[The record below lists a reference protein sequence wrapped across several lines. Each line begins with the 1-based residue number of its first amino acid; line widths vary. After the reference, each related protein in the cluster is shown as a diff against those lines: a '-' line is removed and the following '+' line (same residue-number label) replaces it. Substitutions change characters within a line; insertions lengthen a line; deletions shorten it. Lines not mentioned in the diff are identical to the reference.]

1 MGRLEGKVAIVTGAT
16 SGIGKRTAERFA
28 EEGAVVVLAGRRE
41 PDGQAA
47 ARAIGPRAQ
56 FVRTD
61 VGREDEVKRLI
72 DLTVERHGRLDC
84 LFNNA
89 GSPAPVGG
97 IETIPWP
104 ATERALAV
112 LFGGVLFGMK
122 HAAPVMMRQ
131 RAGSIINNGSVA
143 GIRAGYSTSMIYSA
157 AKAAVIQLTRTAAMQ
172 LGEHGVRVN
181 SISPGAIVTGILLKA
196 LGLPEGQA
204 DDASGRLTEAFAKQQ
219 PVPRAGLPDDIASMA
234 VFLASDEST
243 FVTGQDIVVDGG
255 LITGRLWSAQQ
266 EGLDGVRR
274 AFGLAVDR

>member
-1 MGRLEGKVAIVTGAT
+1 MGRLQDKVTIVTGAT

-28 EEGAVVVLAGRRE
+28 EEGAVVVLAGRRQAE
-41 PDGQAA
+41 GEAA
-47 ARAIGPRAQ
+47 ARGIGPRAL
-56 FVRTD
+56 FVKTD
-61 VGREDEVKRLI
+61 VGREEEVKHLI
-72 DLTVERHGRLDC
+72 DLTVHRFGRLDC

-122 HAAPVMMRQ
+122 HAAPIMMRQ
-131 RAGSIINNGSVA
+131 RVGSIINNGSVA
-143 GIRAGYSTSMIYSA
+143 GLRAGYSTSMIYSA

-196 LGLPEGQA
+196 LGLSESQA
-204 DDASGRLTEAFAKQQ
+204 DEASGRLVQAFAKLQ
-219 PVPRAGLPDDIASMA
+219 PVPRAGHPDDIASLA

-255 LITGRLWSAQQ
+255 QITGRLWSAQQ

-274 AFGLAVDR
+274 AFGLAVGR

>member
-1 MGRLEGKVAIVTGAT
+1 
-16 SGIGKRTAERFA
+16 
-28 EEGAVVVLAGRRE
+28 
-41 PDGQAA
+41 
-47 ARAIGPRAQ
+47 
-56 FVRTD
+56 
-61 VGREDEVKRLI
+61 
-72 DLTVERHGRLDC
+72 
-84 LFNNA
+84 
-89 GSPAPVGG
+89 
-97 IETIPWP
+97 
-104 ATERALAV
+104 
-112 LFGGVLFGMK
+112 
-122 HAAPVMMRQ
+122 
-131 RAGSIINNGSVA
+131 
-143 GIRAGYSTSMIYSA
+143 
-157 AKAAVIQLTRTAAMQ
+157 MQ